1 MTMPRLITGAGG
13 GTAPVLIVADH
24 ASNAVPEGI
33 SLGIAPALLDDHIAV
48 DIGTAA
54 LAEALATTL
63 EAPALIAT
71 VSRLVIDLNRDPA
84 DPSLIPSA
92 SDGHIIPGNL
102 LLTDIERALRR
113 DAIHAPYHA
122 AIEAAIIRHAPAL
135 LVSLHSFTPH
145 LAAVPTE
152 HRPWPVGL
160 LHNQDG
166 RAAALAQPM
175 LAARGLHVGD
185 NQPYSGKSLNYTMNR
200 HAEARGLPYLGVEI
214 RNDGLRTTADVS
226 RWCQILADTVHQ
238 VLRALRQS

>member
-1 MTMPRLITGAGG
+1 MTAPRQIG

-24 ASNAVPEGI
+24 ASNAVPEGV
-33 SLGIAPALLDDHIAV
+33 SLGIAPALMDDHIAI

-54 LAEALATTL
+54 LAEALAAAL
-63 EAPALIAT
+63 DAPALIAT

-84 DPSLIPSA
+84 EPSLIPSA

-102 LLTDIERALRR
+102 LLTDTERALRR
-113 DAIHAPYHA
+113 DAIHTPYHSAIDA
-122 AIEAAIIRHAPAL
+122 AVAHHAPAL

-145 LAAVPTE
+145 LASAPAE

-160 LHNQDG
+160 LHNQDS
-166 RAAALAQPM
+166 RAAALALPL

-185 NQPYSGKSLNYTMNR
+185 NEPYSGKTLNYTMDR

-214 RNDGLRTTADVS
+214 RNDGLRTPEDIR

-238 VLRALRQS
+238 LLRAVRES